1 MPELSHTRCG
11 FGVVSVLCSGRILF
25 FFTRVYAREP
35 FGTRSKVTA
44 LATLIKFGEVDIN
57 KFTSQTVRVVRIAGY
72 LASQA

>member
-1 MPELSHTRCG
+1 MPELSRTSCE

-25 FFTRVYAREP
+25 FFTRVYAGES

-57 KFTSQTVRVVRIAGY
+57 KFTGETVRVVRIAGY